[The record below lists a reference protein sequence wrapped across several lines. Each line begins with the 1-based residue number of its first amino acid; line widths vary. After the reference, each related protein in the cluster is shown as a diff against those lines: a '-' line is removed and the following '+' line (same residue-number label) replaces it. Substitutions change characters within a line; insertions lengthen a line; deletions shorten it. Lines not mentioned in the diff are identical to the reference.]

1 MQRLHVIYFHTV
13 LRAVPK
19 HDSATRKSPDFEH
32 GDNQFSFSK
41 NPSDSKG
48 NSSALLILR
57 AISGRHGSETG
68 CLFQKRQNLKNS

>member
-32 GDNQFSFSK
+32 GDNHLEV
-41 NPSDSKG
+41 G
-48 NSSALLILR
+48 ALW
-57 AISGRHGSETG
+57 GMGYT
-68 CLFQKRQNLKNS
+68 